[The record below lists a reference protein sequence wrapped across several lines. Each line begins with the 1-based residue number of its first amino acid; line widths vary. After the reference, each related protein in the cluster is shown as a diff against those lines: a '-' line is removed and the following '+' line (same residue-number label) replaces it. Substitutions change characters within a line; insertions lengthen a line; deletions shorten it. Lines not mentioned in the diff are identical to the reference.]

1 MKGED
6 VFSTRRKLK
15 VIVYNKTRK
24 YAGHTIEIVLS
35 SRDTISTVKE
45 KILEKTSIPV
55 DIQHIVFGVD
65 ALKDDETLHEHH
77 IKDGYTIY
85 STPTYVEIP
94 ELPNL

>member
-1 MKGED
+1 MN
-6 VFSTRRKLK
+6 FFCRKLK

-55 DIQHIVFGVD
+55 DIQHIVFGGSLFYHRFPIVM
-65 ALKDDETLHEHH
+65 HRYHFF
-77 IKDGYTIY
+77 I
-85 STPTYVEIP
+85 
-94 ELPNL
+94 N